1 MSKLHLN
8 IILHIILL
16 LSGIQVVRAQKDTI
30 QPPVKIGVLT
40 DNYPYSYTDEE
51 GNLTGFAFEL
61 ADKVMQTM
69 NIKHEKTSGV
79 TSEINLLYSKGKLD
93 ILQSFAKSD
102 SRDSL
107 TLFSVPYLV
116 MTGQVFASKKLKNI
130 KNLIDLKGYKIL
142 VHKGSLGETV
152 LKNAGLGSSIQYAE
166 SVENAFK
173 LINEGKGD
181 ATLASHLSGF
191 AVVNHLKLKNV
202 KALKIPI
209 EDYKVEYC
217 IAVKKGNH
225 ELLEKVNEGL
235 AVLVRTGEFE
245 NLYEKWFG
253 FIEPVGYSAEQILLV
268 IVLGLLLA
276 LIIAAWAAIRISAQ
290 AKMLKEGE
298 LKYHSIYDHLDIAIF
313 LTRPSDGKILAVNPF
328 ACKMFD
334 ATEEEIC
341 NMGSEEMNET
351 ANTEY
356 KKLIKVREE
365 KGVAMGELNL
375 YRKDGTKFPAHV
387 CSSTFKDKKG
397 ELLATIIVRD
407 LTEEKEM
414 LNQLI
419 TAKNKAEES
428 DRLKTAF
435 LHNISHEIRTPMNSI
450 IGFSEIINQPDIS
463 PVSRQ
468 QFTDII
474 IQNTYRL
481 LDFVNDMIYM
491 STIFSGQL
499 TSNKDYVDITKLLYS
514 LYSHF
519 LTQAENKNIILNKP
533 QITILEDVK
542 LFTDS
547 VMLKTV
553 MTKLLDNAVKFTI
566 RGSITFGCTTYENEV
581 VFYVEDTGT
590 GIHPDNHKNI
600 FKKFYQ
606 HSQNNFVEGAGM
618 GLPICK
624 GIIEHLGGSI
634 NFTSQPN
641 LGSRFYFTLGIEK

>member
-8 IILHIILL
+8 ILHIILL

-463 PVSRQ
+463 PVSRK

-590 GIHPDNHKNI
+590 GIHPDNHKNL